1 MVFDTKTDK
10 IVTVV
15 ETNSP
20 QFRVQRNNRNRDTML
35 LEMDINGSLAKVVS
49 FTLGTNLYEMLSF
62 PQNLV
67 YANNYY
73 YMAGRH
79 YGFQTTTQI
88 DIFEERSQD
97 LDSFLFPFSYM
108 DRPTKDCLVDR
119 EMRGSDFG
127 RFRTFYNKRAAEP

>member
-73 YMAGRH
+73 YMADRH

-88 DIFEERSQD
+88 DIFEERS
-97 LDSFLFPFSYM
+97 
-108 DRPTKDCLVDR
+108 
-119 EMRGSDFG
+119 
-127 RFRTFYNKRAAEP
+127 